1 MRNQKG
7 EGKMKRLVICLAV
20 LIVFAIPAYAQMAGP
35 HKQAGQGMMGGQQM
49 GMMCPMMQQMHGGQ
63 QIMGGIKGER
73 MGRHQPWFKHG
84 VSLILRNS
92 GKLGL
97 NDQQKTK
104 LNEIRRKY
112 SKDIIRQDAE
122 LKIVEIDLDA
132 ILKVPDMNLGK
143 VKEVL
148 KKIEGIKTQ
157 IRYLKIEALAE
168 AKKIL
173 TEKQRE
179 TLRKIMEEP
188 PPMMMG
194 ADETLEV
201 EQAEDA
207 GEVTMPGTGPHGH

>member
-1 MRNQKG
+1 
-7 EGKMKRLVICLAV
+7 MKKLTICFAV
-20 LIVFAIPAYAQMAGP
+20 LIVFSVPSYAQMAGP

-63 QIMGGIKGER
+63 QMTGGMMGMRGER
-73 MGRHQPWFKHG
+73 MGRHNPWFRHG

-97 NDQQKTK
+97 NDEQKTK
-104 LNEIRRKY
+104 LNDIRRKY
-112 SKDIIRQDAE
+112 IKDIIRQDSE
-122 LKIVEIDLDA
+122 RKIAAIDLEA
-132 ILKVPDMNLGK
+132 LLMAPDINLGK
-143 VKEVL
+143 VKDAL
-148 KKIEGIKTQ
+148 KKSEGIETQ
-157 IRYLKIEALAE
+157 IRYLKIEALTE

-194 ADETLEV
+194 GMMGADETLEV

-207 GEVTMPGTGPHGH
+207 GEVMMPGTGPHGH